1 MAQGNKI
8 KEPKCAKVYVDNLI
22 DAGFDSEVNVLL
34 SFLSLA
40 SRANNEDG
48 GQMFSINGKYK
59 KDISKRINVTVQTIE
74 RLVVKFTK
82 MGVIKRIQPG
92 YYQLNP
98 NYFGLGD
105 WKTVQNAKALYN
117 GEQLEEIE
125 DDDVLEDNGVDW

>member
-1 MAQGNKI
+1 MTQGNKI
-8 KEPKCAKVYVDNLI
+8 KEPKHARFYLDNLI
-22 DAGFDSEVNVLL
+22 NAGFDSEVKVLL

-40 SRANNEDG
+40 SCANGEDG

-59 KDISKRINVTVQTIE
+59 KDIAKRINVTVQTIE
-74 RLVVKFTK
+74 RNVVKFTK

-105 WKTVQNAKALYN
+105 WKTVQRAKAIYN
-117 GEQLEEIE
+117 GEQLGEIE
-125 DDDVLEDNGVDW
+125 GGDVYEDDTADW